1 MSLSSARELHF
12 RLQETGDEVAGTI
25 FSLSWL
31 SVNVWEAGMAHWWKG
46 WPPTNDGR
54 VRFWPGVICGLSLLL
69 VLASC
74 SEGFF
79 LWVLQFFL
87 PSQKP
92 TSPNSSSTRIE
103 NTSENHLRLSDAASS
118 LNIVIYLF
126 YFKVQ
131 LKDHHA
137 DIEKVMSS
145 DIPSE
150 YLDLSGFLSL
160 T

>member
-1 MSLSSARELHF
+1 MWVEFVVGSHQLF
-12 RLQETGDEVAGTI
+12 R
-25 FSLSWL
+25 
-31 SVNVWEAGMAHWWKG
+31 
-46 WPPTNDGR
+46 
-54 VRFWPGVICGLSLLL
+54 
-69 VLASC
+69 
-74 SEGFF
+74 GFF
-79 LWVLQFFL
+79 PLGSPVFL